1 MNKAELIDKLA
12 NDAKITKV
20 QAGSAVSSF
29 IDGVT
34 KTLKKGQRLTLVGF
48 GTFYAS
54 KRKARVGRNPQTGE
68 SIQIK
73 AKKIVRFKAGKD
85 LDSKI
90 NK

>member
-1 MNKAELIDKLA
+1 MNKAELIDKIA
-12 NDAKITKV
+12 GDAGITKV
-20 QAGSAVSSF
+20 QAGSAIASF
-29 IDGVT
+29 VEGVT